1 MDGYFHQFTLLDL
14 FIILFERFGWDVY
27 GRIFVVVAS
36 ETRESWVYVNL
47 RHLLFRRLGDV
58 FNSNH
63 SWYSGVFDRWHFVDR

>member
-27 GRIFVVVAS
+27 GCIFVVVAS

-63 SWYSGVFDRWHFVDR
+63 SWYFGVFDRWHFVDR